1 MKWLLKA
8 QNTLQENVMTYLA
21 KNKTIKLVSYVTNTN
36 IFNVSGPNVVNLKT
50 LNRNRDRDMYKTF
63 AKEEIQMEH

>member
-1 MKWLLKA
+1 
-8 QNTLQENVMTYLA
+8 MTYLA